1 MRRNVVTHLAA
12 MPERGLFIRAQRA
25 YVGFTQVGVPYHRP
39 ERMFGRST
47 NNFRKNLGWATK
59 GLIASSRIPL
69 TFLTG
74 IGLVT
79 SMVALA
85 LIALQIVLSLF
96 VPNIAPAGL
105 ATLSILILGVGGF
118 TIFCMSIIGLYVGR
132 ILDEVQGRPT
142 FIRRSVT
149 RNGITT
155 DQKG

>member
-1 MRRNVVTHLAA
+1 
-12 MPERGLFIRAQRA
+12 
-25 YVGFTQVGVPYHRP
+25 
-39 ERMFGRST
+39 MFGRST

-105 ATLSILILGVGGF
+105 ATVSILILGVGGF